1 MTEKYAMISCS
12 KGVQV
17 SQSSFNYCMLLIRLI
32 ALQEMNTLQAQ
43 KDQAHSMLL
52 RHHECT
58 QDLEYKQIRGM
69 QKLRWD
75 QQQYQHQTEW
85 ANQMEYN
92 KKAEM
97 ELQKKHLL
105 ELRQRPKTLKVIYEF
120 SV

>member
-1 MTEKYAMISCS
+1 
-12 KGVQV
+12 
-17 SQSSFNYCMLLIRLI
+17 
-32 ALQEMNTLQAQ
+32 MNTLQAQ
-43 KDQAHSMLL
+43 KDQAHGMLL

-58 QDLEYKQIRGM
+58 QDLEYKQIRAM

-85 ANQMEYN
+85 DNQMEYN

-105 ELRQRPKTLKVIYEF
+105 ELRQRPKTLKV
-120 SV
+120 SKLDLKLG